1 MLAHTVDDRPSEFP
15 KLITTESRTQG
26 DGGQVTLYIVRYL
39 HSTELRTA
47 CMHMR
52 SGCTMHIPRHFE
64 VDVELLSGEDE
75 CVLVRH
81 GDEAE
86 EPRRFRRTPLAAGA
100 VCMRDVLS
108 A

>member
-1 MLAHTVDDRPSEFP
+1 MKSVSGLEDKFGPKMFKRPC
-15 KLITTESRTQG
+15 I
-26 DGGQVTLYIVRYL
+26 GQEVKN
-39 HSTELRTA
+39 
-47 CMHMR
+47 
-52 SGCTMHIPRHFE
+52 IPRHFE

-100 VCMRDVLS
+100 VCMKDVS
-108 A
+108 SG

>member
-1 MLAHTVDDRPSEFP
+1 MKSVSGLEDKFGIKMFNGHAY
-15 KLITTESRTQG
+15 I
-26 DGGQVTLYIVRYL
+26 GQEVKN
-39 HSTELRTA
+39 
-47 CMHMR
+47 
-52 SGCTMHIPRHFE
+52 IPRHFE

-100 VCMRDVLS
+100 VCKKDVLS
-108 A
+108 G